1 MTATTANECSIDF
14 PKPGFVR
21 ISEDTD
27 PGIDIERIKKNLT
40 FTTSGIKSY
49 GFGTSNTVCLYNEI
63 GNSIFVPKTFA
74 LQEYLTGE
82 WKTSNGYGVDLGFD
96 EVLQASRPD
105 QKEVQDTLIEHFLAS
120 FGEDHNPYR
129 GGLLCA
135 GCGCHAKGTKIL
147 MADGSIKNVEE
158 IKVGDLLMGVK
169 GFRLVSELHKGNQE
183 MVRIIPRKGE
193 PFIVNLDHILT
204 IKETSNPSKKDI
216 VYDISVRDFINLSNK
231 RKKNALLFKE
241 SVPKFSKETPDTS
254 LTIDPYFLGVLL
266 GDGSIIR
273 GVSIS
278 KPDKEIFDV
287 CKEQASLHGLSIRID
302 GSSCPTYHLHVK
314 KNTNSVN
321 PLILKLKDMGLY
333 GKHSRNKFIPDIYLK
348 SSWNSRIKLLAG
360 LIDTDGY
367 YANKSFEFSS
377 SSKELAENFTF
388 LSRSLGFYCSI
399 KEKIVDY
406 SSYWICRINGPV
418 DTIPTRILRKKAEK
432 RLINKDPLVCS
443 FTYELLPN
451 DDFYGFTLDGDGRY
465 LLHDF
470 TVTHNSGKTV
480 MGLKLAHILG
490 RTTLVMVHKEFLIK
504 QWIERIEQFLDVPSD
519 QIGRIQGNKCNFE
532 GKSIVLGMI
541 HSLAQRQYTPDM
553 YNYFGT
559 ILVDEA
565 HRISAPMF
573 SQALP
578 RFPAKNVIGLTA
590 TPRRGDGLED
600 VFHYLIGPVLSKID
614 SINTVEPTIYQ
625 VGFNS
630 YCPEQKYMSR
640 NKKTGKVK
648 KIYLAKLIN
657 ILSENPRRNEYIVT
671 EMTKALSKGRRV
683 LVFSDRLEHLAVLKT
698 GLEQVMP
705 TVTTGYYVGGM
716 KPHEWEKSAQCDA
729 IFATYAMGKEGLD
742 IPAVD
747 TLYMATPKSDVEQAI
762 GRVVREC
769 FGKKDPIVVDIVDIN
784 DTCESFAQKRL
795 QQYNKLGYTV
805 KCI

>member
-1 MTATTANECSIDF
+1 MTTETANVCSTEF

-21 ISEDTD
+21 ISEVTD

-135 GCGCHAKGTKIL
+135 GCG
-147 MADGSIKNVEE
+147 
-158 IKVGDLLMGVK
+158 
-169 GFRLVSELHKGNQE
+169 
-183 MVRIIPRKGE
+183 
-193 PFIVNLDHILT
+193 
-204 IKETSNPSKKDI
+204 
-216 VYDISVRDFINLSNK
+216 
-231 RKKNALLFKE
+231 
-241 SVPKFSKETPDTS
+241 
-254 LTIDPYFLGVLL
+254 
-266 GDGSIIR
+266 
-273 GVSIS
+273 
-278 KPDKEIFDV
+278 
-287 CKEQASLHGLSIRID
+287 
-302 GSSCPTYHLHVK
+302 
-314 KNTNSVN
+314 
-321 PLILKLKDMGLY
+321 
-333 GKHSRNKFIPDIYLK
+333 
-348 SSWNSRIKLLAG
+348 
-360 LIDTDGY
+360 
-367 YANKSFEFSS
+367 
-377 SSKELAENFTF
+377 
-388 LSRSLGFYCSI
+388 
-399 KEKIVDY
+399 
-406 SSYWICRINGPV
+406 
-418 DTIPTRILRKKAEK
+418 
-432 RLINKDPLVCS
+432 
-443 FTYELLPN
+443 
-451 DDFYGFTLDGDGRY
+451 
-465 LLHDF
+465 
-470 TVTHNSGKTV
+470 SGKTV

-640 NKKTGKVK
+640 NKKTGQVK

-683 LVFSDRLEHLAVLKT
+683 LVFSDRLEHLAALKT
-698 GLEQVMP
+698 GLEQAMP
-705 TVTTGYYVGGM
+705 TITTGYYVGGM